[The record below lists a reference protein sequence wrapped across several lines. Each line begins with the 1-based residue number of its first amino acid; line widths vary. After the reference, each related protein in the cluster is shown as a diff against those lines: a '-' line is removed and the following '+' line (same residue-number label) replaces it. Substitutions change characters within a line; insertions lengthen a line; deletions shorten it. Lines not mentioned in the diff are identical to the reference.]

1 MVFTTYKNCDDWGWF
16 LALFFT
22 NIISDD
28 DQRSSNLTGHV
39 VEHGRSESMGKNT
52 THHMIK
58 PQEQ

>member
-1 MVFTTYKNCDDWGWF
+1 MTGDGFWHC
-16 LALFFT
+16 FFT